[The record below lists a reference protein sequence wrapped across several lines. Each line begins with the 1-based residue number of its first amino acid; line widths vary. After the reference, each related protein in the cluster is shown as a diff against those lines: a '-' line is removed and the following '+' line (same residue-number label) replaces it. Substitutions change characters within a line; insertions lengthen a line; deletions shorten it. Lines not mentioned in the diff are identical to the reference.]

1 VKRPAAPPAFL
12 ALALALALAFA
23 LGAAL
28 GAAHVAHAAPSDG
41 PRVLK
46 RSPLIGAPGGPTLAA
61 EDTIPVPSALMPTFF
76 VNAPRVT
83 LDEILRR
90 VALGE
95 ARRDSLMRD
104 QSYTLTAL
112 VTYLDADGKAPRDA
126 KHRFEY
132 ASRVYKKQPDK
143 LREVPLIQRSNRKK
157 GDDDWEVTA
166 GPSMREEVVSFAF
179 EPKMRA
185 QYEFAIEERRFIGGH
200 VVYVIGYTPRSKL
213 DPLPTGRVWVD
224 TNDFVIVREEFWY
237 RDHSPEPLFIKRLDS
252 CVIERSLVDG
262 RWWVVTRALARI
274 QLSSA
279 VQVLSKL
286 ARDPVTPTVD
296 FVLTRSDWKVNQ
308 GIDDAVFT
316 AGAK

>member
-1 VKRPAAPPAFL
+1 LRRPATRAAALAVAIALGLAAGAPAPAF
-12 ALALALALAFA
+12 AQT
-23 LGAAL
+23 
-28 GAAHVAHAAPSDG
+28 
-41 PRVLK
+41 LK
-46 RSPLIGAPGGPTLAA
+46 HSPLIGVPGLPALAK
-61 EDTIPVPSALMPTFF
+61 EDTIPVPSALMATVF
-76 VNAPRVT
+76 VHAPRVT

-90 VALGE
+90 VAEGE

-132 ASRVYKKQPDK
+132 ASKVYKKQPDK
-143 LREVPLIQRSNRKK
+143 LREVPLIQRTSKK
-157 GDDDWEVTA
+157 GKDDDFEISA
-166 GPSMREEVVSFAF
+166 GPSMREDIVSFAF
-179 EPKMRA
+179 EARARA
-185 QYEFAIEERRFIGGH
+185 QYAFTIEDRRYVGGH
-200 VVYVIGYTPRSKL
+200 VVYVIGYRPRSNV

-237 RDHSPEPLFIKRLDS
+237 RDRSPEPLFLKRIDS

-262 RWWVVTRALARI
+262 QWWVVTRALARV

-279 VQVLSKL
+279 VQVMSKL

-296 FVLTRSDWKVNQ
+296 FTLTRTDWRVNQ
-308 GIDDAVFT
+308 GIDDAVF
-316 AGAK
+316 ARGAK